1 MEECVMKKLLVS
13 LYNFLSNMS
22 PWVEVTM
29 RHIYWHNQK
38 LFKKYNPNKA
48 SETHAEATNLK
59 YVDFEKVIEWLKGKG
74 VGDGSLLL
82 VHSSY
87 DELECTGLSPEQI
100 VDRLLALVGP
110 TGTLCMPVIRRF
122 KEDHKHE
129 NVNYDSLVCTYNVK
143 KTMVTSGMIP
153 WTLMHRPDAVISH
166 HPLNPMCAVGSLAKE
181 MMAHNLEGEYPP
193 PHGPNSSWKYCV
205 DHGAVVCWLGTEAV
219 HHNTISHVAEEAY
232 PNWRWNNQEWY
243 RKRKFNIIDE
253 NKNVL
258 YQEVYERKPEWGE
271 LRLAEKNEEKIL
283 TRKRLIQTENIDGL
297 VRVGYMNVKPYMQF
311 RLSEKRYKKGR
322 PYYKFVWEKQ

>member
-1 MEECVMKKLLVS
+1 MKKIIVQ
-13 LYNFLSNMS
+13 LYNFIVCLS
-22 PWVEVTM
+22 PWIEVSL
-29 RHIYWHNQK
+29 RHFYRRNIH
-38 LFKKYNPNKA
+38 LLKKFNPNKPGG
-48 SETHAEATNLK
+48 HALCQNEQSSR
-59 YVDFEKVIEWLKGKG
+59 VDFKKIEDWLRQKG
-74 VGDGSLLL
+74 VGAGSLLI

-87 DELECTGLSPEQI
+87 DELERTGLSPEEI
-100 VDRLLALVGP
+100 IDRLLALVGP

-122 KEDHKHE
+122 KEVGKDDEE
-129 NVNYDSLVCTYNVK
+129 NVDFQDLVCTYNVK
-143 KTMVTSGMIP
+143 KTMVISGMLP
-153 WTLMHRPDAVISH
+153 WTFMHHTDAVISH
-166 HPLNPMCAVGSLAKE
+166 HPLNPLCAVGPLAE
-181 MMAHNLEGEYPP
+181 AMMEHNLDGEFPS
-193 PHGPNSSWKYCV
+193 PHGPNSAWKYCV

-283 TRKRLIQTENIDGL
+283 TRKRLVQTENIDGL

-311 RLSEKRYKKGR
+311 RLSEERYKKGR
-322 PYYKFVWEKQ
+322 PYYKFVWEK